1 MLRIA
6 CGCQNN
12 TDCSVVLKLQIDLIQ
27 GTVDTGLE
35 QIHQIVL
42 HARKHNLGLR
52 VTESCIVFQ
61 HLRTVCSQHQ
71 TKEDDAL
78 ELSSLCLHGIYRLL
92 VNVFPAECIHLWSIE
107 RTWGEGSHTA
117 GVQSLV
123 AVLRALMILGRGHDL
138 DGLSV
143 YEG

>member
-1 MLRIA
+1 MLRVA

-12 TDCSVVLKLQIDLIQ
+12 ADCSVVLKLQIDLIQ

-42 HARKHNLGLR
+42 HARKHNLSLR
-52 VTESCIVFQ
+52 VTESSVVLQ
-61 HLRTVCSQHQ
+61 YLRTICSQHQ
-71 TKEDDAL
+71 AEEDDAL
-78 ELSSLCLHGIYRLL
+78 ELSALCLHGVYGLL
-92 VNVFPAECIHLWSIE
+92 VNVFFAKCIHLWSIE
-107 RTWGEGSHTA
+107 RTWREGSHAA

-123 AVLRALMILGRGHDL
+123 AVLRALVILSGCHDP
-138 DGLSV
+138 DGLSI